1 MRGRGVILA
10 LLVASWTMTGCRST
24 RPPGEGWITI
34 DEDGDGRTDVWRA
47 PDGSAEVR
55 APEPGSDPS
64 RTVVLAIDAIPLLFP
79 PRLRRITRRGTSLL
93 AAALCIKLADGAY
106 AYLNQER
113 QFGGTEILGIASWQA
128 QSILLLGLAALAY
141 RFIVAAIEG
150 ADQDPHAPEAETPLP
165 SGDDSSHRPAVPAPD
180 PTTP

>member
-64 RTVVLAIDAIPLLFP
+64 RTVVLAIDAIPYELF
-79 PRLRRITRRGTSLL
+79 
-93 AAALCIKLADGAY
+93 A
-106 AYLNQER
+106 
-113 QFGGTEILGIASWQA
+113 
-128 QSILLLGLAALAY
+128 
-141 RFIVAAIEG
+141 
-150 ADQDPHAPEAETPLP
+150 
-165 SGDDSSHRPAVPAPD
+165 
-180 PTTP
+180 